1 MALVEYCDAEPTA
14 LIEANRDIAEA
25 LVSALIEAGTQGGD
39 EVGEILASPSHG
51 AVGGSR
57 TPAWRKANAA
67 TFQGDAWREVVPSGS
82 RCLIYVNCRAEEL
95 AAWLRLSPN
104 E

>member
-51 AVGGSR
+51 GAVGGSR

-67 TFQGDAWREVVPSGS
+67 TFQGDAWQEVVPAG
-82 RCLIYVNCRAEEL
+82 RDV
-95 AAWLRLSPN
+95 
-104 E
+104 

>member
-39 EVGEILASPSHG
+39 EVGEILASPQSRRG
-51 AVGGSR
+51 RWKPYASVAQSQRRYVPGRCVAGGS
-57 TPAWRKANAA
+57 
-67 TFQGDAWREVVPSGS
+67 
-82 RCLIYVNCRAEEL
+82 AERVAMFNL
-95 AAWLRLSPN
+95 C
-104 E
+104 